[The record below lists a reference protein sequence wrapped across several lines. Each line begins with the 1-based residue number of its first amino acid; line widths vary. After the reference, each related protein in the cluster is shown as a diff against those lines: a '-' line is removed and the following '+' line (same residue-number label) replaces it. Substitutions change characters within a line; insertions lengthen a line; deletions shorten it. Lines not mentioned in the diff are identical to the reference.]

1 VLFSPGWRAPIRQG
15 QVLAVFTLG
24 LALGGTLAAT
34 VLWLLSGLAA
44 PLPRSV
50 RVAAI
55 LAVAVLGVAREAGWV
70 RIPLPQNAR
79 QIPQEVLK
87 YRIRRGALRFGFE
100 LGTGV
105 RTYVS
110 ASAPYV
116 VALGLLLAHQSAVTT
131 ILAGTGFGLG
141 RAATATI
148 RYASRHDEWDARRM
162 TRMPLLTNAI
172 GVTVLVALAL
182 LLLGPAF

>member
-24 LALGGTLAAT
+24 LLLGGTLTAG

-44 PLPRSV
+44 PLPGAV
-50 RVAAI
+50 RTGAI

-70 RIPLPQNAR
+70 RISLPQNAR
-79 QIPQEVLK
+79 QIPQEVLQH
-87 YRIRRGALRFGFE
+87 RVRRGALQFGFE

-105 RTYVS
+105 RTFVS

-116 VALGLLLAHQSAVTT
+116 VALGLLLSHQGPVTT
-131 ILAGTGFGLG
+131 VLAGTGFGAG
-141 RAATATI
+141 RAVTAAV
-148 RYASRHDEWDARRM
+148 RYASRYDEWDDRRV

-172 GVTVLVALAL
+172 GITVLIALAVL
-182 LLLGPAF
+182 LLLG

>member
-1 VLFSPGWRAPIRQG
+1 MLFSPGWRAPIRQG

-24 LALGGTLAAT
+24 LLLGGTLAAT

-116 VALGLLLAHQSAVTT
+116 VALGLLQQGAS
-131 ILAGTGFGLG
+131 GSGSGSSLG
-141 RAATATI
+141 
-148 RYASRHDEWDARRM
+148 
-162 TRMPLLTNAI
+162 
-172 GVTVLVALAL
+172 
-182 LLLGPAF
+182 

>member
-1 VLFSPGWRAPIRQG
+1 MLFSPGWRAPIRQG

-24 LALGGTLAAT
+24 LLLGGTLTAT

-44 PLPRSV
+44 PLPPSV
-50 RVAAI
+50 RTAAI
-55 LAVAVLGVAREAGWV
+55 LAVAVLGVVREAGWV

-79 QIPQEVLK
+79 QIPQEVLR
-87 YRIRRGALRFGFE
+87 YRIRRGTLQFGFE

-131 ILAGTGFGLG
+131 ILAGTGFGAG
-141 RAATATI
+141 RAATAAI
-148 RYASRHDEWDARRM
+148 RYASRHDEWDDRRM
-162 TRMPLLTNAI
+162 SRMPLIVGAISLT
-172 GVTVLVALAL
+172 VPVALAL
-182 LLLGPAF
+182 LLLPVP

>member
-24 LALGGTLAAT
+24 LLLGGTLTAA

-44 PLPRSV
+44 PLPGAV
-50 RVAAI
+50 RTGAI

-79 QIPQEVLK
+79 QIPQEVLQH
-87 YRIRRGALRFGFE
+87 RVRRGALQFGFE

-105 RTYVS
+105 RTFVS
-110 ASAPYV
+110 ASAPYM
-116 VALGLLLAHQSAVTT
+116 VALGLLLSHQGPVPT
-131 ILAGTGFGLG
+131 ILTGTGFGAG
-141 RAATATI
+141 RAVTAAA
-148 RYASRHDEWDARRM
+148 RYASRYDEWDDRRV

-172 GVTVLVALAL
+172 GITVLVALTIL
-182 LLLGPAF
+182 LLLG

>member
-1 VLFSPGWRAPIRQG
+1 MLFSPGWRAPIRQG

-24 LALGGTLAAT
+24 LLLGGTLTAA

-44 PLPRSV
+44 PLPAAV
-50 RVAAI
+50 RAGAI

-79 QIPQEVLK
+79 QIPQEVLQH
-87 YRIRRGALRFGFE
+87 RVRRGALQFGFE

-105 RTYVS
+105 RTFVS

-116 VALGLLLAHQSAVTT
+116 VALGLLLSHQGPVTT
-131 ILAGTGFGLG
+131 ILAGTGFGAG
-141 RAATATI
+141 RAVTAAV
-148 RYASRHDEWDARRM
+148 RYASRYDEWDDRRV

-172 GVTVLVALAL
+172 GITVLIALAVL
-182 LLLGPAF
+182 LLLG

>member
-24 LALGGTLAAT
+24 LLLGGTLTAS

-44 PLPRSV
+44 PLPGAV
-50 RVAAI
+50 RAGAI

-79 QIPQEVLK
+79 QIPQEVLQH
-87 YRIRRGALRFGFE
+87 RVRRGALQFGFE

-105 RTYVS
+105 RTFVS

-116 VALGLLLAHQSAVTT
+116 VALGLLLSHQGPVTT
-131 ILAGTGFGLG
+131 ILAGTGFGAG
-141 RAATATI
+141 RAVTAAV
-148 RYASRHDEWDARRM
+148 RYASRYDEWDDRRV

-172 GVTVLVALAL
+172 GITVLIALAVL
-182 LLLGPAF
+182 LLLG